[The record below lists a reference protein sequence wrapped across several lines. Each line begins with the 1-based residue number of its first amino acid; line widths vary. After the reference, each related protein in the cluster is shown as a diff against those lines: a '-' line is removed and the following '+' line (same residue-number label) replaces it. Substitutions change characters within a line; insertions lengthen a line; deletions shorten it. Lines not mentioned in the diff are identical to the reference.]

1 MSPLAI
7 ASDTVVTL
15 CYVLFDESGE
25 AADRA
30 TASDPLV
37 YTHGYAQIV
46 PGLESALAGLV
57 AGDKRTITV
66 LAEDAYGERDD
77 KGVFEVDRADFPDQ
91 ASVVCGDEFMAE
103 SPDGGSIAMRV
114 VELLPDAFVV
124 DTNHPL
130 AGQKL
135 RFEVE
140 IVDVRA
146 ATDEELEEAHLEL
159 QAELEEGCCD
169 DETHDHSG
177 QAILGHAP
185 AASVEQAKAEA
196 ERLVRLSKKA

>member
-7 ASDTVVTL
+7 GPDTVVTL
-15 CYVLFDESGE
+15 CYVLFDERGE

-37 YTHGYAQIV
+37 YVHGYAQIV

-57 AGDKRTITV
+57 EGDKRSVTV
-66 LAEDAYGERDD
+66 LPEDAFGERNEE
-77 KGVFEVDRADFPDQ
+77 GVFEVDRKDFPDH
-91 ASVVCGDEFMAE
+91 ASVVRGDEFMAE
-103 SPDGGSIAMRV
+103 GPDGGSIAMRV
-114 VELLPDAFVV
+114 VDLLPDGFVV

-135 RFEVE
+135 RFEVD
-140 IVDVRA
+140 IVQVRA
-146 ATDEELEEAHLEL
+146 ATDEELEAAHLEL

-169 DETHDHSG
+169 DETHDHG
-177 QAILGHAP
+177 AHAVLG
-185 AASVEQAKAEA
+185 SEA
-196 ERLVRLSKKA
+196 ERLVRVSKKP